1 MLRKPQN
8 PKPTSPGFII
18 AIDGPAGSGKTTTAR
33 LCAQR
38 LGFLHLDTGAMYRAV
53 TLKLLKNGFLKDKRL
68 GIKRRGLKQLLQH
81 TSVDLTWE
89 KGHVR
94 IKLDGKD
101 VTTEI
106 RSPEVSSF
114 VSEVSALPAVR
125 RKLVAEQRRL
135 AQGKNLV
142 CEGRDIG
149 SVVFPQADL
158 KIFLDC
164 DLKARATRRLA
175 EMTAPTGLSQAD
187 SPSSPDGLRAVLS
200 NLSKRDRI
208 DSTRKMSPL
217 RRVKD
222 AILIDTTHLTIEE
235 QVGIVCDLTYRRMAA
250 AHHAG

>member
-8 PKPTSPGFII
+8 LKSASPGFII

-38 LGFLHLDTGAMYRAV
+38 LGFRHLDTGAMYRAV
-53 TLKLLKNGFLKDKRL
+53 TIKLLKSGFLKNKGK
-68 GIKRRGLKQLLQH
+68 GINQRGLKQLLRH
-81 TSVDLTWE
+81 TSVDLTWG
-89 KGHVR
+89 KGQVR
-94 IKLDGKD
+94 VKLDGKD

-164 DLKARATRRLA
+164 DLKARAARRLA
-175 EMTAPTGLSQAD
+175 ELAVPTKLSQANRLP
-187 SPSSPDGLRAVLS
+187 SPHGLRAVLS

-222 AILIDTTHLTIEE
+222 AILIDTTHLTIDE
-235 QVGIVCDLTYRRMAA
+235 QVGIVCDLTYRKLAE
-250 AHHAG
+250 AHQIR